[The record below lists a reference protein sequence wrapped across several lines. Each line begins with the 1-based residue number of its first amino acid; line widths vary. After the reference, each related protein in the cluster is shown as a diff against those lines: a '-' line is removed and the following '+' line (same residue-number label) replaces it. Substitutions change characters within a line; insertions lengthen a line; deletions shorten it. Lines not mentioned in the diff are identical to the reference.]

1 MLSELRAVLGDR
13 LDTSPDALEIVRSDR
28 SGYVSAGAPLG
39 IVHAE
44 SVEDVQATL
53 RWAHTHQVPVVTRG
67 AGTGLAGAATAGPG
81 EIVLSTA
88 RMTRIHEINDV
99 DLLAVIEPGIIN
111 ADLNAVLAEHGLWFA
126 PDPASRAISTVGGNI
141 ATNAGGL
148 LCAKYGV
155 TREAVLA
162 LDVVLADGSLISMG
176 HRSVK
181 GVTGL
186 DLTALM
192 VGSEGLLGVI
202 VGATVRL
209 RRAVPGP
216 VHTIA
221 AYFPSVRDAAEA
233 SVAIGRAGLTP
244 AIMELL
250 DATCLA
256 TVHAHLGLPTPPLG
270 QSQLVLRT
278 DGPDAREA
286 AEAALGILR
295 AHGATAEL
303 AATEREGEDL
313 LVVRRA
319 MHPALETLGYPL
331 IEDVSVPRSKLA
343 EMFDAIAEVSAR
355 FDIPIPTL
363 SHAGDGNLHPNLIV
377 DGPEVPERVWEAAH
391 ALFQACLELGG
402 TLSGEH
408 GIGVLKQ
415 RWLAEEL
422 GETQHEL
429 QKRIKLAFDPLN
441 ILNPGKVFARS

>member
-1 MLSELRAVLGDR
+1 MLPELQAVLGDR
-13 LDTSPDALEIVRSDR
+13 LDVSPATLESVRSDR
-28 SGYVSAGAPLG
+28 SGYASAGTPLG
-39 IVHAE
+39 VVHAE
-44 SVEDVQATL
+44 TVADVQATL
-53 RWAHTHQVPVVTRG
+53 RWASTHGVPVVTRG

-88 RMTRIHEINDV
+88 RMTRVLEINDT
-99 DLLAVIEPGIIN
+99 DLLAVVEPGIIN
-111 ADLNAVLAEHGLWFA
+111 ADLNDILAEHGLWFA

-162 LDVVLADGSLISMG
+162 LDVVLADGSLISLG
-176 HRSVK
+176 HRSIK

-209 RRAVPGP
+209 RRSVPGEL
-216 VHTIA
+216 HTIA
-221 AYFPSVRDAAEA
+221 AYFPSVTAAAEA

-256 TVHAHLGLPTPPLG
+256 TVHAHLGRPTPPLG

-286 AEAALGILR
+286 AERALVILR
-295 AHGATAEL
+295 EHGGIAEL
-303 AATEREGEDL
+303 AATAQEGEDL

-319 MHPALETLGYPL
+319 MHPSLETLGYPL
-331 IEDVSVPRSKLA
+331 IEDVSVPRSRLA
-343 EMFDAIAEVSAR
+343 EMFVAIEEVSAR
-355 FDIPIPTL
+355 FGIPIPTL
-363 SHAGDGNLHPNLIV
+363 AHAGDGNLHPNLIV

-391 ALFQACLELGG
+391 ALFQACLALGG

-422 GETQHEL
+422 GDTQHEL
-429 QKRIKLAFDPLN
+429 QRRIKLAFDPQS
-441 ILNPGKVFARS
+441 ILNPGKVFSR